1 MPEGKCLN
9 KESSIGN
16 RYPLVSIVVINFNGK
31 KYLGNILD
39 DCISSILNSEYN
51 RFEVLFVD
59 NGSSDG
65 SIGHVKGLFG
75 SDDRI
80 RIISLGRNYGTTKA
94 KNEGIKASKGDMIF
108 ILNND
113 IILKKETLLKLVEV
127 MKSDPDIGIIGPKL
141 ISPSG
146 EIQSEGESF
155 SELLSLLNI
164 ISPSLWEKNNKMETK
179 KLGDLNVVDWL
190 VGAALMVRRDM
201 VMKLNLYDED
211 YFMYAEETDLAYR
224 AKKAGYKVACL
235 TTCEAIHYGDATA
248 RHFSVWKSDLLARN
262 ELLFIQKNYSKTK
275 LARALLLFTLRMFR
289 YLVHSSVTFNGFE
302 LETALSRIKAFS
314 YIRKRAKPP
323 N

>member
-1 MPEGKCLN
+1 MPEGTFPN
-9 KESSIGN
+9 KGSSIES

-39 DCISSILNSEYN
+39 DCVSSILNSEYHS
-51 RFEVLFVD
+51 FEVLFVD

-65 SIGHVKGLFG
+65 SVEHIKGLFR

-80 RIISLGRNYGTTKA
+80 RIISLDRNYGTTKA
-94 KNEGIKASKGDMIF
+94 KNEGIKASKGDMIL

-113 IILKKETLLKLVEV
+113 VILKKETLTELVEV
-127 MKSDPDIGIIGPKL
+127 IKSDPAMGIIGPKL

-155 SELLSLLNI
+155 SELLSLLNVI
-164 ISPSLWEKNNKMETK
+164 CPSLWERNNKIETK
-179 KLGDLNVVDWL
+179 KLGDLNMVDWMI
-190 VGAALMVRRDM
+190 GAALMVRRDM
-201 VMKLNLYDED
+201 IIKLNLYDTD

-224 AKKAGYKVACL
+224 AREAGYKVACL
-235 TTCEAIHYGDATA
+235 TTCEAIHYGNATA
-248 RHFSVWKSDLLARN
+248 RHFSAWKSDLLARN

-275 LARALLLFTLRMFR
+275 LARALLLFTLRIFR

-302 LETALSRIKAFS
+302 LKTALSRIKAFW
-314 YIRKRAKPP
+314 YIKKRAKPP
-323 N
+323 S